1 MVIDILKAIKLKLLY
16 FIYYKMLSG
25 KSLVSWFKDGCDFNK
40 KGKAVRGPGF
50 FCWAYL
56 ILLII
61 GVVASTFIFL
71 YSSYK
76 DVRDDS
82 YNVKFMIF
90 SVLNIL
96 WSLIIISFMYNMCR
110 ICRPWTGL
118 GVLILVGF
126 VYRFVQQMFFQDM
139 YDKMIDTTMN
149 LGK

>member
-1 MVIDILKAIKLKLLY
+1 
-16 FIYYKMLSG
+16 MLSG

-61 GVVASTFIFL
+61 GVITSTLIFL
-71 YSSYK
+71 YTSYK
-76 DVRDDS
+76 NARDDI
-82 YNVKFMIF
+82 YNVKFMIY

-118 GVLILVGF
+118 GVVILVGF
-126 VYRFVQQMFFQDM
+126 VYRLVQTMFFQDM
-139 YDKMIDTTMN
+139 YDKMVDTTIDIGQQ
-149 LGK
+149 LKKK